1 MPEGLWAALGVLGT
15 RGAVVALSLPQP
27 SQSLQPKWQEEERE
41 GFLGGRWCLLRRR
54 NLRHQLGAW
63 NAKEPPAGVGSE
75 GWAVPRAVFAAFFT
89 LEVTAGLGVSA
100 WGCHCPHW
108 GSQLPVPGGDAGM
121 QLQWQS
127 HGSSASAW
135 ELQELS
141 ADPSVPAL
149 F

>member
-1 MPEGLWAALGVLGT
+1 M
-15 RGAVVALSLPQP
+15 
-27 SQSLQPKWQEEERE
+27 
-41 GFLGGRWCLLRRR
+41 
-54 NLRHQLGAW
+54 
-63 NAKEPPAGVGSE
+63 GSE

-149 F
+149 FCLPALQPVADKMMIKGSHPISRQPC